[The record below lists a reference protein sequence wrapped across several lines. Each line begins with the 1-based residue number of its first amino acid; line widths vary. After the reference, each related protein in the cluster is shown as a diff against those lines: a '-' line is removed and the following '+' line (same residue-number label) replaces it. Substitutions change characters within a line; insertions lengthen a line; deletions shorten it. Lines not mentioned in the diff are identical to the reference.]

1 MHVLIAS
8 SIHRCVGRSS
18 QGWLKSIHESA
29 FRFQSITS
37 IHAGDTQVQCIASV
51 AAAKNIEGKK
61 RVDGEKGDFQEASIH
76 DGDTQ
81 VRCIASVAA
90 AKNIEAKKRVDGEE
104 GDDQDAAVAAQGTL
118 EKQKD
123 GEKVSEALL

>member
-1 MHVLIAS
+1 M
-8 SIHRCVGRSS
+8 SS

-37 IHAGDTQVQCIASV
+37 IH
-51 AAAKNIEGKK
+51 
-61 RVDGEKGDFQEASIH
+61 

-90 AKNIEAKKRVDGEE
+90 AENIEAKKRVDGEE
-104 GDDQDAAVAAQGTL
+104 GDDREAAVVAQGTL
-118 EKQKD
+118 EKQRD
-123 GEKVSEALL
+123 GEKEEEKAGPALL